1 MTNHEVALVWMATV
15 LTRLGE
21 AWPSRTSLILQE
33 TVVATGAVPIIP
45 KEKLWSDLWL
55 WLVEEGLV
63 RIKPEHTKELSG
75 VRITVEQRIDMAVLT
90 AKGLDA
96 LRNMA
101 RPKSDEVDLDSVSDE
116 SGIASNR
123 GSNR

>member
-1 MTNHEVALVWMATV
+1 MTNHEVALLWMAAA

-21 AWPSRTSLILQE
+21 AWPSRISLSLQE
-33 TVVATGAVPIIP
+33 TVAATGAVPIIP

-55 WLVEEGLV
+55 WLVEEELV
-63 RIKPEHTKELSG
+63 RIKPEQMKELSG
-75 VRITVEQRIDMAVLT
+75 MRITVGQHIDMAVLT

-101 RPKSDEVDLDSVSDE
+101 RPKSDEVSLDRVSDE
-116 SGIASNR
+116 PWIVSN
-123 GSNR
+123 